1 MFIHTATQSLR
12 LVHSAT
18 VATTQALIQPACNL
32 GIHAVMKSPSPSMYS
47 ATNRSR
53 CLAGVARKDR
63 SPEDLATVAY
73 YYGIQKTTRG

>member
-32 GIHAVMKSPSPSMYS
+32 GIHAGMKSPSPSMYS

-53 CLAGVARKDR
+53 CLARKDR